1 LPLYALIA
9 RDKSDGVEHRMAVR
23 PSHLKHLEALGD
35 RVVFAGALQTEAVE
49 PTGSLV
55 VIEAPDLASA
65 TATFEADPFVR
76 EGVFRSW
83 EISRW
88 TWTINNPAKRGQ

>member
-1 LPLYALIA
+1 MPLYAFIA
-9 RDKSDGVEHRMAVR
+9 KDKPNAVEHRLAVR
-23 PSHLKHLEALGD
+23 PTHLKHLEALGD
-35 RVVFAGALQTEAVE
+35 RVLFAGSFQSQAGQ

-65 TATFEADPFVR
+65 TQTFESDPFVTQ
-76 EGVFRSW
+76 GVFANW

-88 TWTINNPAKRGQ
+88 NWTVNNPTGRGQ